1 MKNVDFELTNFSS
14 LFLSFSDA
22 GPASTAPSKDGKRK
36 VKPGKQRKDERDDS
50 PDARN
55 QRKTS
60 LKLGTGRKGRSAEV
74 SGRRGSLKKRD
85 RSAQKEARVAAAEE
99 RRTVRL
105 PE

>member
-1 MKNVDFELTNFSS
+1 MSNLRVFCLA
-14 LFLSFSDA
+14 SDA
-22 GPASTAPSKDGKRK
+22 APVVTGGVAASKDGKRK
-36 VKPGKQRKDERDDS
+36 AKPGKQRKDEREEQTDV
-50 PDARN
+50 RN

-60 LKLGTGRKGRSAEV
+60 LKLGTGRKGRAAES

-85 RSAQKEARVAAAEE
+85 RTAEKEAKLAAAEE

>member
-1 MKNVDFELTNFSS
+1 MIGS
-14 LFLSFSDA
+14 A
-22 GPASTAPSKDGKRK
+22 APSKDGKRK
-36 VKPGKQRKDERDDS
+36 AKPGKQRKDEREEADV
-50 PDARN
+50 RN

-60 LKLGTGRKGRSAEV
+60 LKLGTGRKGRAAET

-85 RSAQKEARVAAAEE
+85 RTAEKEARIAAAEE